1 MPTTC
6 AVEPVIL
13 RIAEE
18 ADCPPLCPLYW
29 AFHEHHAQH
38 LPGRLRSLGPLVAYD
53 CATLQETLVQLVI
66 SRAADLV
73 VARLPTRVIGFA
85 EVHLRQ
91 DEAHQARVSHC
102 YGHITAL
109 YVEQAF
115 RRQGIGAGLV
125 QLAERWARQRGA
137 TEMRLE
143 LWAYA
148 ANPLAFYEQFDYR
161 TLHRTLIKAL

>member
-1 MPTTC
+1 MSTTC
-6 AVEPVIL
+6 ATEPVIL

-18 ADCPPLCPLYW
+18 ADCPPLCQLYW

-38 LPGRLRSLGPLVAYD
+38 LPDRLHSLGPRAAYD
-53 CATLQETLVQLVI
+53 CATLQESLVQLVI

-73 VARLPTRVIGFA
+73 VAKLPTRVIGFA

-91 DEAHQARVSHC
+91 DEAHPARVSRCH
-102 YGHITAL
+102 GHISAL
-109 YVEQAF
+109 YVEETF

-143 LWAYA
+143 LWEYGES
-148 ANPLAFYEQFDYR
+148 PLDFYEYLDYH
-161 TLHRTLIKAL
+161 TLHRTLTKAL

>member
-1 MPTTC
+1 MPTIC
-6 AVEPVIL
+6 ATEPVIL

-38 LPGRLRSLGPLVAYD
+38 LPDRLHSLGPLAAYD
-53 CATLQETLVQLVI
+53 CATLQETLEQLVI

-73 VARLPTRVIGFA
+73 VAKLPTRVIGFA

-91 DEAHQARVSHC
+91 DEAHPARVSHC
-102 YGHITAL
+102 HGHIPAL
-109 YVEQAF
+109 YVEGAF

-125 QLAERWARQRGA
+125 QLSERWARQRGA

-143 LWAYA
+143 LCAYDES
-148 ANPLAFYEQFDYR
+148 PLAFYEHLDYH
-161 TLHRTLIKAL
+161 TLHRTLIKGL